1 MSHPRIDESSPRAP
15 QSRQEAMDEWVGYIL
30 LCGVLLSMA
39 LITIGLAWRYAKTG
53 DVASDYRISG
63 MNMADF
69 ALAEFRLA
77 RAGAIRPR
85 LFINLGIVILMLTPF
100 FRVLVS
106 VIYFMFALKN
116 WKYTLFTA
124 FVLAV
129 LTYSLFLR

>member
-15 QSRQEAMDEWVGYIL
+15 QARQEAMDEWVGYIL

-39 LITIGLAWRYAKTG
+39 LITVGLVWRYAKSG
-53 DVASDYRISG
+53 EVASDYRISG

-69 ALAEFRLA
+69 TIAEFRLA

>member
-1 MSHPRIDESSPRAP
+1 MSHNLIDESSPQA
-15 QSRQEAMDEWVGYIL
+15 QSRQAAMDEWVGYIL

-39 LITIGLAWRYAKTG
+39 LITVGLVWRYAKTG
-53 DVASDYRISG
+53 DVASDYQISG

-69 ALAEFRLA
+69 ALTEFRA
-77 RAGAIRPR
+77 VRAGDFRPR
-85 LFINLGIVILMLTPF
+85 LFINLGIVVLMLTPF
-100 FRVLVS
+100 FRVAVS